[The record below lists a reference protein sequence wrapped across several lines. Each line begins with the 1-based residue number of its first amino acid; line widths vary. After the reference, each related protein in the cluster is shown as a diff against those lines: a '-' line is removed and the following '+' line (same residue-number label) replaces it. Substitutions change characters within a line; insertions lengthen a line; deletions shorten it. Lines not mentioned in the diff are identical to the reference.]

1 MALCCDMS
9 ARSMATDRSAAT
21 EDTAAAAANAAA
33 LDLRNPVERSQ
44 NSVKE
49 RWAREGKR
57 LEKWID
63 MGW

>member
-1 MALCCDMS
+1 MALCCDTS
-9 ARSMATDRSAAT
+9 TRSMATDRLAAT
-21 EDTAAAAANAAA
+21 EDTAAAAATAAT
-33 LDLRNPVERSQ
+33 LDLRNPVERSKI
-44 NSVKE
+44 SVNV

>member
-1 MALCCDMS
+1 MALCCDTNT
-9 ARSMATDRSAAT
+9 RSMATDRSAAT
-21 EDTAAAAANAAA
+21 EDTAAAAATAAA
-33 LDLRNPVERSQ
+33 SGLRNPVERSQ

-49 RWAREGKR
+49 RWAREGER